1 MESGMNKPNFIR
13 TAYVNQIGYGREV
26 MLKCDFCMQL
36 IRLPVERSAMCRCG
50 KLTVSIITDPQQK
63 TRVMVRYPKMQ
74 VDLYEYYAPETASA
88 D

>member
-1 MESGMNKPNFIR
+1 MPEQMNKPNFIR

-36 IRLPVERSAMCRCG
+36 IRLPMEGSRVCRCG
-50 KLTVSIITDPQQK
+50 KLTASIYKDPQK
-63 TRVMVRYPKMQ
+63 KERVMVRYPKMQ